1 MHTKASSTSGTQRVR
16 EECKGLKRV
25 IRDKGEQGDQANTR
39 RNEKTEE
46 KKDLRESGTKDR
58 RAGLL
63 GSSGWRGKGKGWG
76 EGEWREIM
84 YAVPRPAQGLPP
96 YPFHAPSQPAPSLL
110 YPPSLLPLHPIGL
123 LYCTNPF
130 PDTLPSTLVQGGVL
144 PQYPPP
150 QSLAAASLTLPEW
163 E

>member
-1 MHTKASSTSGTQRVR
+1 MIRENRETKRTH
-16 EECKGLKRV
+16 
-25 IRDKGEQGDQANTR
+25 GEMTNR
-39 RNEKTEE
+39 RK

-63 GSSGWRGKGKGWG
+63 GSSGWRGKGKGWRG
-76 EGEWREIM
+76 GGRVEGDNVRS
-84 YAVPRPAQGLPP
+84 
-96 YPFHAPSQPAPSLL
+96 APSCPRSPSLPL
-110 YPPSLLPLHPIGL
+110 PCPHTTSPFLALPSLPPSLLHPIGL